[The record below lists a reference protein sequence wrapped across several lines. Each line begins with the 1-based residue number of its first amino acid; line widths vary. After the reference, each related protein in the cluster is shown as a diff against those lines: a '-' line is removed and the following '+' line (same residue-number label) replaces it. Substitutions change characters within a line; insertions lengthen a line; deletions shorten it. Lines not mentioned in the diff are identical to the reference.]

1 MSRTLEISYCGAPE
15 VTPLLH
21 FPESK
26 SIAARELMV
35 QAYSGVRPQQ
45 AVAGECDDVRV
56 LREAIAAAQNGR
68 GDIFCGSSATAMRF
82 LLPWLAT
89 FGGRTFRVDGT
100 EQLRRRTVMPLVE
113 TMRRL
118 GVEVTFLGREGCLPL
133 TVGGGGG
140 LHAARVEID
149 ASESSQFF
157 SSLMLMAPRLG
168 SKVRVVNTGKT
179 VSAPYMEMTA
189 QVMERAGVKVGI
201 DTGRADVVSP
211 DGYRLQAERKICAD
225 FSAASF
231 FYLVAALAAPGTELR
246 IEGINVESAGM
257 QGDSRVIRFFEP
269 LGVRTR
275 FNSDGSATLQR
286 RELAEKSKFFI
297 GNMED
302 TPDLVPPLV
311 TALAALEI
319 PFRLTGTRRL
329 AIKESDRGAVLRREL
344 AKRGFSIVVEED
356 SITGAGTPRA
366 ADSGLA
372 ADPQGDHRMAMAMAP
387 LACFSTLVLKNA
399 DCVAKSFPGF
409 FRALAQTGYTCK
421 EL

>member
-1 MSRTLEISYCGAPE
+1 MSQTLEISYSGAPE
-15 VTPLLH
+15 VTPLLRL
-21 FPESK
+21 PESK

-35 QAYSGVRPQQ
+35 QAYSGVRPPDP
-45 AVAGECDDVRV
+45 VVEECDDVRV
-56 LREAIAAAQNGR
+56 LREAILTAQEGCD
-68 GDIFCGSSATAMRF
+68 DIFCGSSATAMRF

-89 FGGRTFRVDGT
+89 FAGRTFRMDGT

-113 TMRRL
+113 TLRRL
-118 GVEVTFLGREGCLPL
+118 GVGVKFPGREGFLPL
-133 TVGGGGG
+133 AVDGGGG
-140 LHAARVEID
+140 LHADRMEID

-157 SSLMLMAPRLG
+157 SSLLLMAPRLG

-179 VSAPYMEMTA
+179 VSAPYIKMTA

-201 DTGRADVVSP
+201 DTGRADVINP
-211 DGYRLQAERKICAD
+211 EGYRPQAERRRCAD

-231 FYLVAALAAPGTELR
+231 FYLVAALAAPGIELR
-246 IEGINVESAGM
+246 IEGINVECAGM
-257 QGDSRVIRFFEP
+257 QGDSRVMRFFEP

-275 FNSDGSATLQR
+275 FNSDGSATLR
-286 RELAEKSKFFI
+286 RSELAEKPKLFI

-319 PFRLTGTRRL
+319 PFRLVGTRRL
-329 AIKESDRGAVLRREL
+329 AIKESDRAAVLRREL

-356 SITGAGTPRA
+356 SI
-366 ADSGLA
+366 LA

-387 LACFSTLVLKNA
+387 LACFSTLVLKNV

>member
-35 QAYSGVRPQQ
+35 LAYADVRPPDP
-45 AVAGECDDVRV
+45 VVEECDDVRV
-56 LREAIAAAQNGR
+56 LCEAILAAQEGCD
-68 GDIFCGSSATAMRF
+68 DIFCGSSATAMRF

-89 FGGRTFRVDGT
+89 FAGRTFRMDGT

-113 TMRRL
+113 TLRRL
-118 GVEVTFLGREGCLPL
+118 GVGVTFPGREGFLPL
-133 TVGGGGG
+133 TVDGGGG
-140 LHAARVEID
+140 LHADRMEID

-179 VSAPYMEMTA
+179 VSAPYIKMTA

-201 DTGRADVVSP
+201 DTGRADVISP
-211 DGYRLQAERKICAD
+211 EGYRPQVERRRCAD

-246 IEGINVESAGM
+246 IEEINVESAGM

-286 RELAEKSKFFI
+286 RELAEKPKLFI

-344 AKRGFSIVVEED
+344 AKRGFSIGVEED
-356 SITGAGTPRA
+356 SITGAGTPRGV
-366 ADSGLA
+366 DSGLA
-372 ADPQGDHRMAMAMAP
+372 ADPQGDHRMAMALAP
-387 LACFSTLVLKNA
+387 LARFSAFVLNDA